1 MYKLIRII
9 FTICI
14 FLNPEV
20 ILPQTIKVLTLTE
33 AINLATENNNEL
45 VTARLEQ
52 VKAEEKVSEVY
63 RDNLAP
69 NFVLSSR
76 YSRNF
81 KKPTFNIF
89 GETFEI
95 GADNELVNTL
105 EIQYSIPV
113 LGVPVF
119 QGIRVAEY
127 YQQLSET
134 NVKNIKNSVI
144 AQVKKSFY
152 ATLLA
157 KEIVEVNKQSLE
169 NSKNNLSVV
178 ESRYKN
184 GIATEFDYLRAKVQ
198 VENIKPAVEKSISD
212 LNVSKLRL
220 KDLIGLREED
230 EIEITGNLEYDS
242 SEIFRST
249 EEILNSIISNNSGL
263 IALDLNRKINLELV
277 RVNEAN
283 YLPKLAIFGQYQ
295 LSASENDNNS
305 ITNWKFNNAVIG
317 GLALSWD
324 LNIFRTQ
331 KVVSQ
336 SLIDVRINEEQI
348 ENLRNKLRLSGES
361 IILRLENARSR
372 IIAQEENVK
381 LAQRG
386 LDLANI
392 SFREGILN
400 QLDVLNAEL
409 QLSQSKLAYL
419 QAVYDYQIAKTE
431 LEELLEN

>member
-144 AQVKKSFY
+144 AQVKK
-152 ATLLA
+152 
-157 KEIVEVNKQSLE
+157 
-169 NSKNNLSVV
+169 VV
-178 ESRYKN
+178 FMLHFSQRK
-184 GIATEFDYLRAKVQ
+184 L
-198 VENIKPAVEKSISD
+198 
-212 LNVSKLRL
+212 LRL
-220 KDLIGLREED
+220 I
-230 EIEITGNLEYDS
+230 
-242 SEIFRST
+242 
-249 EEILNSIISNNSGL
+249 NNRL
-263 IALDLNRKINLELV
+263 KI
-277 RVNEAN
+277 
-283 YLPKLAIFGQYQ
+283 Q
-295 LSASENDNNS
+295 
-305 ITNWKFNNAVIG
+305 
-317 GLALSWD
+317 
-324 LNIFRTQ
+324 RT
-331 KVVSQ
+331 
-336 SLIDVRINEEQI
+336 IY
-348 ENLRNKLRLSGES
+348 RL
-361 IILRLENARSR
+361 
-372 IIAQEENVK
+372 
-381 LAQRG
+381 
-386 LDLANI
+386 
-392 SFREGILN
+392 LN
-400 QLDVLNAEL
+400 QDTKTAL
-409 QLSQSKLAYL
+409 QQNL
-419 QAVYDYQIAKTE
+419 IT
-431 LEELLEN
+431 